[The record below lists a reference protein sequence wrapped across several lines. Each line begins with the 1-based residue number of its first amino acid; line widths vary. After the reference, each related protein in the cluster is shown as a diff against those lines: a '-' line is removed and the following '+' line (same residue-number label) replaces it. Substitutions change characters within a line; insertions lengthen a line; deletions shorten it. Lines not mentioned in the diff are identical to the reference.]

1 MSRLDALEI
10 WAKAIRDD
18 ALERARTRPPR
29 FPRSAERTYEA
40 ELVRMVRPIQ
50 IQIRELIAELKPDF
64 AELEARADAQ
74 VIRLDALGDA
84 IGKVRAHRDRSIKGT
99 RVKVG
104 RLRKLARTID
114 NVNRASVSAQ
124 VGEALAID
132 PAAALEG
139 AATVRLPTGSRR
151 VARTLDAWVGNNSK
165 LVVDVPVKTWRQ
177 VESTVRDG
185 FKRGSRHEV
194 IARRLVERGV
204 VAESRARLIARDQIN
219 KLNGQ
224 LTEARHRDLGITR
237 YTWRTVQDDRVR
249 DEHLA
254 LEGTVWSWSDPS
266 PEGHPGEPIQCR
278 CFAQPIVSD
287 LLEG

>member
-1 MSRLDALEI
+1 MSRGDALELV
-10 WAKAIRDD
+10 AQAIRAD

-29 FPRSAERTYEA
+29 FPRSAERDYER

-50 IQIRELIAELKPDF
+50 VAIRELVAELRPDF
-64 AELEARADAQ
+64 AELARSDGQ
-74 VIRLDALGDA
+74 VIRLDAVGDA
-84 IGKVRAHRDRSIKGT
+84 LRKVRRHRDRSIKGT
-99 RVKVG
+99 RVRVG
-104 RLRKLARTID
+104 KLRALARSID
-114 NVNRASVSAQ
+114 GVNAIATSAQ
-124 VGEALAID
+124 IGEALAIE
-132 PAAALEG
+132 PGAAAQG
-139 AATVRLPTGSRR
+139 QATVRLPTGSRR

-165 LVVDVPVKTWRQ
+165 LVVDVPTKTWRQ
-177 VESTVRDG
+177 VESTVREG

-224 LTEARHRDLGITR
+224 LTEARQRDLGITR
-237 YTWRTVQDDRVR
+237 YTWRTAQDDRVR

-254 LEGTVWSWSDPS
+254 LEGTIWSWSDPS